1 MADRPYTSQVLELVL
16 LILAIVGFTANLLTL
31 LYKVSREFSLPKL
44 WKYALLT
51 TDIAHLLVAVGL
63 ILFFVFQES
72 GVSGVCSAAGFFV
85 QFGIFDCVC
94 GYLTAGIILLGIYNP
109 GKSSQISSF
118 HRNVFL
124 VVIIPQKI
132 ISILLSVLPVV
143 PIEFFTTVASHTVT
157 CFKISKP
164 GDTGDKFGILI
175 FFILWIALCLATVTF
190 VISAVKNWKGFNNR
204 IHSASPNV
212 WQTQLLQH
220 GKTLLKFLLFENGV
234 WLVELVIVTSVVYTG
249 GEDDQSS
256 TWTLY
261 ITLGVVT
268 IIHWVVSI
276 VQCAMWTSCCC
287 KSSTAVEETHRKLK
301 RLDLI
306 KIEAPGK
313 IRLRVLWNVSKGTV
327 KRGLM
332 KVYGPRHVKTW
343 AQEIVVLG
351 MLRKAQHPSLLQC
364 LWTSSSNPYYE
375 TMTLIT
381 GEVITSDS
389 RIICLELTNNGTL
402 QDFLYRLD
410 TALPETCQ
418 RMIVHDIAEGL
429 MCLHEQNILHGN
441 LSTACVYLKGSLP
454 SMVMRAAIG
463 DFEDSQ
469 IFGSIHQN
477 SDTVTLADKRHFFLP
492 DIRSFALVALE
503 VVSKMCEKRFLSMQY
518 QWNKQGTTDTYSV
531 ANQGTAYN
539 PAVQGSANQSIAYSS
554 TVQGSVN
561 QGYMEVYQ
569 SDSDEEDN
577 LLYRGRRQPPGVQS
591 PGEVIEEIGRR
602 SRSMSPRSRPQS
614 AQSNKSR
621 SRTLSPDRNRGKFL
635 NSVQTNYPSRLGTP
649 DSNIISPEEEYPCFP
664 KNTSDGKMFQE
675 RPLSPEQPSSGK
687 RSPGRPR
694 TPSKKSKSKD
704 QAFEAFA
711 SEGKKSKLKGLKKID
726 SKKWLSKPG
735 SLIRTLTGA
744 ETSVSVFKSKEL
756 RDDDAEEI
764 DDEEIDYGPLRTRPA
779 LMARNDSSNS
789 ITFEKD
795 RYLHR
800 SSSKQSDQWSILSDM
815 DYGTSHG
822 LRKTVS
828 TDSRSSMWSNLPLPV
843 EMIDIEGGGEG
854 DHFGEMISQLPG
866 MADSLD
872 YHPASNRPG
881 DNWNPKFNGSY
892 KPGGY
897 WRHDGPGPSQFELV
911 DYYDELQGKYVKKLQ
926 LRGGVHR
933 TLSGSQII
941 GTPVH
946 RTYSGTQVLH
956 KTSSGLQEILEQ
968 AESMEE
974 EEQQQSINQNTPST
988 IDQHTPSSINQIT
1001 APSINQNT
1009 APSINQNQTSSIDHS
1024 ISQPVKKLKAKILK
1038 DEKSE
1043 KLLRSKSLERVT
1055 PQKKAQ
1061 ISKELSKNEQRPVV
1075 SATPEPIINPEI
1087 SAHRR
1092 ARARKAL
1099 KGALSK
1105 NTMPHVFPQQR
1116 DSKRGQKREMEVKY
1130 ANVKKLQTQG
1140 SNFDKNT
1147 NMNINMDCEAGKVEL
1162 DEGVESSEKQ
1172 KDSNISPETLSDSFP
1187 TTRDGHDLVTGIRK
1201 YHSFSSNDST
1211 SSLGSS
1217 IRLKKADVSLTS
1229 GELTSLSSQADHD
1242 IDEQTGRDPDL
1253 PSKEVLLRRTMQNK
1267 AKVVDSGFDSES
1279 SEVSSDV
1286 YHQHYNFSSDD
1297 SAYPDHRDRRLPR
1310 KPFRNVL
1317 KKPSDTSELPVS
1329 EKAFVITGFSTGST
1343 TVPETYNPGDGD
1355 NVEIE
1360 MGVDDRVSVIV
1371 DSVVRDKDFANE
1383 VSDEEVLEDDL
1394 MGSQGKSRI
1403 IQVSAAPLTVISI
1416 DQKAFQEQI
1425 HDNSPVPPLTG
1436 SYKTPTSV
1444 EDRPPTPG
1452 KSGYRQAMPFSS
1464 IEDRPPTPGRSGYN
1478 HQKNT
1483 TADSQTTPCQSIH
1496 NRPKTPLR
1504 RQNLQME
1511 IKAGMQHASPLVA
1524 SKRYRELTMKGVPL
1538 RVSVISA
1545 DDEEK
1550 CTKETNV
1557 DEEDQEKLKQR
1568 NEELIDNQTD
1578 DQKLFDHL
1586 ESNGFFHLPPKKIR
1600 EKTLSGGIFPT
1611 AHMSRR
1617 DQHMKKRRGRSRP
1630 NRLAL
1635 DEIIR
1640 ELPEDKSPSPRLL
1653 SPTTNILS
1661 KDSFNSH
1668 SGSEAMLNQPSSMDE
1683 SESVHL
1689 NPAHHMSPM
1698 ANKQS
1703 VVVDAELYIDRVYSQ
1718 TQSIDPKPRQVPMMD
1733 PDFDVPISPE
1743 NQGHSSVSYLPV
1755 SQESHP
1761 DGSFT
1766 REELEED
1773 DEEEVALLSG
1783 MDDKHILSCHKLTSD
1798 MHLLSFNDLLPA
1810 RKENFE
1816 ILKAKLHECG
1826 QLGSIG
1832 FQLLEVIHKCWLN
1845 ELPPSSSDL
1854 VTQLL
1859 DPVTETEL

>member
-16 LILAIVGFTANLLTL
+16 LTLALVGFVFNLCSL

-51 TDIAHLLVAVGL
+51 IDVAHLFLGLGL
-63 ILFFVFQES
+63 ILFYISLKSNLNE
-72 GVSGVCSAAGFFV
+72 VCSAAGFFV

-94 GYLTAGIILLGIYNP
+94 GYLTAGIILLGIINP

-124 VVIIPQKI
+124 VVVIPQKV
-132 ISILLSVLPVV
+132 ISILLSILPVI
-143 PIEFFTTVASHTVT
+143 PIEFFTTEVSHTVT
-157 CFKISKP
+157 CLKISKP
-164 GDTGDKFGILI
+164 GENGDKFGILI
-175 FFILWIALCLATVTF
+175 FFIIWITASLATVTF

-220 GKTLLKFLLFENGV
+220 GKRLLKFLLFEDGV
-234 WLVELVIVTSVVYTG
+234 WLVVLVIVTSVVYTG
-249 GEDDQSS
+249 DEDDPSA

-261 ITLGVVT
+261 LTLSVVA
-268 IIHWVVSI
+268 ILHWAVSVI
-276 VQCAMWTSCCC
+276 QCAMWTSCCC

-410 TALPETCQ
+410 TPLPETCQ

-441 LSTACVYLKGSLP
+441 LSTACVYLKGSLQ

-469 IFGSIHQN
+469 MYGSIHQN
-477 SDTVTLADKRHFFLP
+477 TDTTTLGDKRHFFLP

-503 VVSKMCEKRFLSMQY
+503 VVSKMCEKRFVSMQY
-518 QWNKQGTTDTYSV
+518 QWNKQVTPETYSS
-531 ANQGTAYN
+531 ANAYN
-539 PAVQGSANQSIAYSS
+539 PVVQNSANQAKE
-554 TVQGSVN
+554 
-561 QGYMEVYQ
+561 YMEVYH
-569 SDSDEEDN
+569 SDSDGEDD
-577 LLYRGRRQPPGVQS
+577 LLYCGRRQPPGVQS

-621 SRTLSPDRNRGKFL
+621 SRTLSPDMNRSKFL
-635 NSVQTNYPSRLGTP
+635 NSVQTNYPSRLSTP

-664 KNTSDGKMFQE
+664 KVKSDSKISKE
-675 RPLSPEQPSSGK
+675 RPLSPERPSSGRK
-687 RSPGRPR
+687 SPGRPR
-694 TPSKKSKSKD
+694 TPSKKSKNKD

-711 SEGKKSKLKGLKKID
+711 TETKKSKPKGLKKID

-744 ETSVSVFKSKEL
+744 ETSVSLFKSKEF

-764 DDEEIDYGPLRTRPA
+764 DDEEIDYGPLRAKQA

-789 ITFEKD
+789 ITFE
-795 RYLHR
+795 RERHLHR

-815 DYGTSHG
+815 EYSTSHG

-843 EMIDIEGGGEG
+843 EMIDIEGGGER
-854 DHFGEMISQLPG
+854 DSFDTMIGQLPG
-866 MADSLD
+866 MTDSLE
-872 YHPASNRPG
+872 YHSASSRPG
-881 DNWNPKFNGSY
+881 DNWNPKFNGTY
-892 KPGGY
+892 KPGAY
-897 WRHDGPGPSQFELV
+897 WRQDGPGPSQFELV

-926 LRGGVHR
+926 LRGGIHR
-933 TLSGSQII
+933 TLSGSQIM
-941 GTPVH
+941 GAPVH

-974 EEQQQSINQNTPST
+974 EDQPQPANNCVQPSN
-988 IDQHTPSSINQIT
+988 DLSK
-1001 APSINQNT
+1001 
-1009 APSINQNQTSSIDHS
+1009 
-1024 ISQPVKKLKAKILK
+1024 SQPVKKLKAKILK
-1038 DEKSE
+1038 EEKSE
-1043 KLLRSKSLERVT
+1043 KLSRSKSLDRLT
-1055 PQKKAQ
+1055 TQTKGAPK
-1061 ISKELSKNEQRPVV
+1061 SKELSKTDRPVV
-1075 SATPEPIINPEI
+1075 APTPEPVINPEI
-1087 SAHRR
+1087 SAHKR

-1099 KGALSK
+1099 KGALAK
-1105 NTMPHVFPQQR
+1105 GNMPNVFPLQR
-1116 DSKRGQKREMEVKY
+1116 DSKRGQKREMEIKY

-1140 SNFDKNT
+1140 SQVDKHQDLNKD
-1147 NMNINMDCEAGKVEL
+1147 MNLEVEKCDENDMPSQTSVDTSPQRLGDIPKENL
-1162 DEGVESSEKQ
+1162 DDTFPQRFSDTSPQRPSDQGEGH
-1172 KDSNISPETLSDSFP
+1172 T
-1187 TTRDGHDLVTGIRK
+1187 TGIRK

-1217 IRLKKADVSLTS
+1217 IRLKKADASLTS

-1253 PSKEVLLRRTMQNK
+1253 PSKEVLLRRTIQNK

-1286 YHQHYNFSSDD
+1286 YGHHQHYNFSSDD
-1297 SAYPDHRDRRLPR
+1297 SAYPDHRDRRLQR
-1310 KPFRNVL
+1310 KPFRNTL
-1317 KKPSDTSELPVS
+1317 KKPTDNSELQMS
-1329 EKAFVITGFSTGST
+1329 EKAFVITGFSTGSA
-1343 TVPETYNPGDGD
+1343 NMAISPGDGIDMVTKD
-1355 NVEIE
+1355 NVPSEY
-1360 MGVDDRVSVIV
+1360 VVV
-1371 DSVVRDKDFANE
+1371 DSVVRDRDFHND
-1383 VSDEEVLEDDL
+1383 VSDEEMLEDDF
-1394 MGSQGKSRI
+1394 MNSQGKSRI
-1403 IQVSAAPLTVISI
+1403 IQVSAAPLTVMSI
-1416 DQKAFQEQI
+1416 DQKAFKDQVY
-1425 HDNSPVPPLTG
+1425 DNRPVSPPQTSFKSSENRPPTPGRTG
-1436 SYKTPTSV
+1436 HRQSMSFSSV

-1452 KSGYRQAMPFSS
+1452 Q
-1464 IEDRPPTPGRSGYN
+1464 SGYN
-1478 HQKNT
+1478 RLKSPP
-1483 TADSQTTPCQSIH
+1483 ATTPERSVQ
-1496 NRPKTPLR
+1496 NRLKTPLR
-1504 RQNLQME
+1504 RPKPQPEVKPNN
-1511 IKAGMQHASPLVA
+1511 QHASPLVA

-1545 DDEEK
+1545 DGEEK
-1550 CTKETNV
+1550 LEEEIDADEDKEKV
-1557 DEEDQEKLKQR
+1557 KEV

-1586 ESNGFFHLPPKKIR
+1586 ESNGFFHLPQKKIR
-1600 EKTLSGGIFPT
+1600 DKPLSGGIFPT
-1611 AHMSRR
+1611 AHVSRR
-1617 DQHMKKRRGRSRP
+1617 DQHLRNKKRGRSRP

-1640 ELPEDKSPSPRLL
+1640 ELPEDRSPSPRLL

-1683 SESVHL
+1683 SESIHPTPIPHV
-1689 NPAHHMSPM
+1689 SPM
-1698 ANKQS
+1698 VNQAS

-1718 TQSIDPKPRQVPMMD
+1718 SQSLEPIPRHVAMKD
-1733 PDFDVPISPE
+1733 SDFDMPIPLE
-1743 NQGHSSVSYLPV
+1743 RKGIPQVSYIPLN
-1755 SQESHP
+1755 QDSHV
-1761 DGSFT
+1761 DSRLG
-1766 REELEED
+1766 REEMEEG
-1773 DEEEVALLSG
+1773 DEEEEEVTLLSG
-1783 MDDKHILSCHKLTSD
+1783 MDDKHILNCHKLTSD
-1798 MHLLSFNDLLPA
+1798 MHLLSFHDLLPA

-1816 ILKAKLHECG
+1816 ILKAKLYEGG

-1845 ELPPSSSDL
+1845 EIPPSSSDL

-1859 DPVTETEL
+1859 DPVAETEL

>member
-16 LILAIVGFTANLLTL
+16 LTLALVGFTANLITL
-31 LYKVSREFSLPKL
+31 LYKVSREFALPKL
-44 WKYALLT
+44 WKYAILT
-51 TDIAHLLVAVGL
+51 IDIAHLFVGVGL
-63 ILFFVFQES
+63 LLFYVFQQNNSSEF
-72 GVSGVCSAAGFFV
+72 CSAAGFFV
-85 QFGIFDCVC
+85 QFGIFDSVC

-124 VVIIPQKI
+124 VVVIPQKV
-132 ISILLSVLPVV
+132 ISILLSILPVI
-143 PIEFFTTVASHTVT
+143 PIEFFTTKVSNTVT

-164 GDTGDKFGILI
+164 GENGDKFGILI
-175 FFILWIALCLATVTF
+175 FFIIWITLTLATVTF

-220 GKTLLKFLLFENGV
+220 GKTLLKFLLFEDGL
-234 WLVELVIVTSVVYTG
+234 WLVVLVIVTSVVYSG
-249 GEDDQSS
+249 GEDDQSA

-261 ITLGVVT
+261 LTLGVVT
-268 IIHWVVSI
+268 ILHWVVSV

-410 TALPETCQ
+410 NPLPETCQ

-429 MCLHEQNILHGN
+429 MCLHDQNILHGN

-469 IFGSIHQN
+469 MYGSIHQN
-477 SDTVTLADKRHFFLP
+477 GDTATLGDKRHFFLP

-503 VVSKMCEKRFLSMQY
+503 VVSKMCEKRFVSMQY
-518 QWNKQGTTDTYSV
+518 QWNKKVTPETYSS
-531 ANQGTAYN
+531 ANQGPSYN
-539 PAVQGSANQSIAYSS
+539 PAVQGSANQAED
-554 TVQGSVN
+554 
-561 QGYMEVYQ
+561 YMEVYH

-577 LLYRGRRQPPGVQS
+577 LLYCGRRQPPGVQS

-621 SRTLSPDRNRGKFL
+621 SRTLSPDMSRGKFL
-635 NSVQTNYPSRLGTP
+635 NSVQTNYPSRLSTP
-649 DSNIISPEEEYPCFP
+649 DSNVISPEDEYPCFP
-664 KNTSDGKMFQE
+664 KNTPDGKLSKE
-675 RPLSPEQPSSGK
+675 RPLSPGRPSSGRK
-687 RSPGRPR
+687 SPGRPR
-694 TPSKKSKSKD
+694 TPSKKSKNKD

-711 SEGKKSKLKGLKKID
+711 SEGKKNKLKGLKKID

-764 DDEEIDYGPLRTRPA
+764 DDEEIDYGQLRAKQA

-795 RYLHR
+795 RHLHR

-822 LRKTVS
+822 LRKTLS

-843 EMIDIEGGGEG
+843 EMIDIEGGGER
-854 DHFGEMISQLPG
+854 DHFDAMIGQLPG
-866 MADSLD
+866 MTDSLE
-872 YHPASNRPG
+872 YHPASSRPG
-881 DNWNPKFNGSY
+881 ENWNPKFNGSY
-892 KPGGY
+892 KPGVY
-897 WRHDGPGPSQFELV
+897 WRQDGPGPSQFELV

-926 LRGGVHR
+926 LRGGIHR

-974 EEQQQSINQNTPST
+974 EEQPQPIDHNLQPSNDNNTPSSN
-988 IDQHTPSSINQIT
+988 H
-1001 APSINQNT
+1001 
-1009 APSINQNQTSSIDHS
+1009 HS
-1024 ISQPVKKLKAKILK
+1024 KSQPVKKLKAKILK
-1038 DEKSE
+1038 DEKSV
-1043 KLLRSKSLERVT
+1043 KLSRSKSLERMT
-1055 PQKKAQ
+1055 PQNKAAPK
-1061 ISKELSKNEQRPVV
+1061 SKELSKNEHSVLAP
-1075 SATPEPIINPEI
+1075 TPEPNINPEI

-1099 KGALSK
+1099 KGALVK
-1105 NTMPHVFPQQR
+1105 GNMPHVFPLQR
-1116 DSKRGQKREMEVKY
+1116 DSKRGQKREMEIKY

-1140 SNFDKNT
+1140 SHVDKNT
-1147 NMNINMDCEAGKVEL
+1147 DVNIDMDYN
-1162 DEGVESSEKQ
+1162 VESGEKRECGP
-1172 KDSNISPETLSDSFP
+1172 SPQRLEDTG
-1187 TTRDGHDLVTGIRK
+1187 DGQATGIRK

-1217 IRLKKADVSLTS
+1217 IRLKKTDASLTS

-1286 YHQHYNFSSDD
+1286 YGHHPHYNFSSDD

-1310 KPFRNVL
+1310 KPFYNTL
-1317 KKPSDTSELPVS
+1317 KKPSDSSELQMS

-1343 TVPETYNPGDGD
+1343 NTVETPGD
-1355 NVEIE
+1355 V
-1360 MGVDDRVSVIV
+1360 VDTVAKDSVPTEYVVV
-1371 DSVVRDKDFANE
+1371 DSVVRDRDFPND

-1394 MGSQGKSRI
+1394 MNSQGKSRI
-1403 IQVSAAPLTVISI
+1403 IQVSAAPLTVMSI
-1416 DQKAFQEQI
+1416 DQKAFHEQI
-1425 HDNSPVPPLTG
+1425 YDSSHVPPSQV
-1436 SYKTPTSV
+1436 SYKASV
-1444 EDRPPTPG
+1444 ENRPPTPG
-1452 KSGYRQAMPFSS
+1452 RSGYRQPNPLSS

-1478 HQKNT
+1478 RLKSPTSANPER
-1483 TADSQTTPCQSIH
+1483 SVH

-1504 RQNLQME
+1504 RPNSQLE
-1511 IKAGMQHASPLVA
+1511 VKSSMQHASPLVA

-1545 DDEEK
+1545 DGEEK
-1550 CTKETNV
+1550 CEEETRV
-1557 DEEDQEKLKQR
+1557 DESEEKSKDV

-1586 ESNGFFHLPPKKIR
+1586 ESNGFFHLPPKKT
-1600 EKTLSGGIFPT
+1600 KDKHLSGGIFPT
-1611 AHMSRR
+1611 AHVSRR
-1617 DQHMKKRRGRSRP
+1617 DQHLKKKRGRSRP

-1683 SESVHL
+1683 SESVR
-1689 NPAHHMSPM
+1689 PAPVHHVSPM
-1698 ANKQS
+1698 VNQPS

-1718 TQSIDPKPRQVPMMD
+1718 TQSLEPKPRQVPMMD
-1733 PDFDVPISPE
+1733 PDFDMPVAPERKGVPL
-1743 NQGHSSVSYLPV
+1743 VSYMPV
-1755 SQESHP
+1755 NQELCM
-1761 DGSFT
+1761 DGQVG
-1766 REELEED
+1766 REEMED
-1773 DEEEVALLSG
+1773 ELDEEVTLLSG
-1783 MDDKHILSCHKLTSD
+1783 MDDKHILNCHKLTSD

-1810 RKENFE
+1810 KKENFE
-1816 ILKAKLHECG
+1816 ILKAKLYEGG

-1832 FQLLEVIHKCWLN
+1832 FQLLEVIHKCWLS
-1845 ELPPSSSDL
+1845 EIPPSSSDL

>member
-1 MADRPYTSQVLELVL
+1 MADRPYTSQVSELGL
-16 LILAIVGFTANLLTL
+16 LTLALVGFTANLLTL

-51 TDIAHLLVAVGL
+51 IDIAHLFVGVGL
-63 ILFFVFQES
+63 ILFFVFQKTSASE
-72 GVSGVCSAAGFFV
+72 VCSAAGFFV
-85 QFGIFDCVC
+85 QFGIFDSVC
-94 GYLTAGIILLGIYNP
+94 GFLTAGIILLGIYNP

-124 VVIIPQKI
+124 VVVIPQKI
-132 ISILLSVLPVV
+132 ISILLSILPVI
-143 PIEFFTTVASHTVT
+143 PIEFFTTIASHTVT

-175 FFILWIALCLATVTF
+175 FFIIWIALCLATITF

-212 WQTQLLQH
+212 WQAQLLQH
-220 GKTLLKFLLFENGV
+220 GKTLLKFLLFEDCV
-234 WLVELVIVTSVVYTG
+234 WLVVLVIVTSTVYSG
-249 GEDDQSS
+249 GEDEQSA
-256 TWTLY
+256 TWTVY

-268 IIHWVVSI
+268 IIHWVVSVI
-276 VQCAMWTSCCC
+276 QCAMWTSCCC

-313 IRLRVLWNVSKGTV
+313 IRLRVLWNISKGTV

-410 TALPETCQ
+410 TPLPETCQ

-469 IFGSIHQN
+469 IYGSIHQN
-477 SDTVTLADKRHFFLP
+477 GDTVTLGDKRHFFLP

-518 QWNKQGTTDTYSV
+518 QWDQQVANEPQTYSE
-531 ANQGTAYN
+531 ANQGPGYS
-539 PAVQGSANQSIAYSS
+539 PAVQASANQ
-554 TVQGSVN
+554 VGD
-561 QGYMEVYQ
+561 YMEVYH

-577 LLYRGRRQPPGVQS
+577 MLYHRRRQPPGVQS

-621 SRTLSPDRNRGKFL
+621 SRTLSPDNSRGKFL
-635 NSVQTNYPSRLGTP
+635 NSVQTNYPSRLSTP
-649 DSNIISPEEEYPCFP
+649 DSNVISPEDEYPCLP
-664 KNTSDGKMFQE
+664 KNTPDGLVSKE
-675 RPLSPEQPSSGK
+675 RPLSPERPSSGK
-687 RSPGRPR
+687 KSPGRPK
-694 TPSKKSKSKD
+694 TPSKKSKNKD

-711 SEGKKSKLKGLKKID
+711 SEGKKNKLKGLKKID

-764 DDEEIDYGPLRTRPA
+764 DDEEIDYGPLRMKQA

-843 EMIDIEGGGEG
+843 EMIDIEGGGER
-854 DHFGEMISQLPG
+854 DRFETMVSQLPG
-866 MADSLD
+866 MTDSLD
-872 YHPASNRPG
+872 YHPASSRAS
-881 DNWNPKFNGSY
+881 DNWNPKFNGAY
-892 KPGGY
+892 KPGSY

-926 LRGGVHR
+926 LRAGINR
-933 TLSGSQII
+933 TLSGSQIV

-946 RTYSGTQVLH
+946 RTYSGTQILH

-968 AESMEE
+968 AESMDEDE
-974 EEQQQSINQNTPST
+974 PPQPNNQNTT
-988 IDQHTPSSINQIT
+988 NDQTT
-1001 APSINQNT
+1001 AK
-1009 APSINQNQTSSIDHS
+1009 SIDHS
-1024 ISQPVKKLKAKILK
+1024 KSQPVKKLKAKILK
-1038 DEKSE
+1038 EVKSE
-1043 KLLRSKSLERVT
+1043 KLLRSKSLDRIT
-1055 PQKKAQ
+1055 PQKKTQ
-1061 ISKELSKNEQRPVV
+1061 KSKELSKNEQRQVV
-1075 SATPEPIINPEI
+1075 AATPEPNINPEI

-1099 KGALSK
+1099 KGALGK
-1105 NTMPHVFPQQR
+1105 GNMPHVFPLQR

-1130 ANVKKLQTQG
+1130 ASVKKLQTQG
-1140 SNFDKNT
+1140 SNADTNT
-1147 NMNINMDCEAGKVEL
+1147 DVNIDMDYEADR
-1162 DEGVESSEKQ
+1162 DESGEKY
-1172 KDSNISPETLSDSFP
+1172 KDSDTSSQRLCDSFVL
-1187 TTRDGHDLVTGIRK
+1187 TSDGCDRPQATTGIRK

-1286 YHQHYNFSSDD
+1286 YGHHQHYNFSSDD
-1297 SAYPDHRDRRLPR
+1297 SAYPDHRDRRVLR
-1310 KPFRNVL
+1310 KPFRNTL
-1317 KKPSDTSELPVS
+1317 KKPVDSNEWQMS
-1329 EKAFVITGFSTGST
+1329 EKAFVITGFSTESMNKLDT
-1343 TVPETYNPGDGD
+1343 ISPDTVDGRGAVQD
-1355 NVEIE
+1355 TFAEEHVPKEY
-1360 MGVDDRVSVIV
+1360 VVI
-1371 DSVVRDKDFANE
+1371 DSVVRDKDFPND

-1394 MGSQGKSRI
+1394 MNSQGKSRI
-1403 IQVSAAPLTVISI
+1403 IQVSAAPLTVMSI

-1425 HDNSPVPPLTG
+1425 FDNSPVPPPQP
-1436 SYKTPTSV
+1436 KTPT
-1444 EDRPPTPG
+1444 P
-1452 KSGYRQAMPFSS
+1452 
-1464 IEDRPPTPGRSGYN
+1464 IEDRPPTPGRSGYRQPKSAPSIEN
-1478 HQKNT
+1478 RPP
-1483 TADSQTTPCQSIH
+1483 TPGRSVH

-1504 RQNLQME
+1504 NTNDQLEVKPN
-1511 IKAGMQHASPLVA
+1511 MQHASPLVA

-1545 DDEEK
+1545 DGEEK
-1550 CTKETNV
+1550 CDEKTMVDSEKER
-1557 DEEDQEKLKQR
+1557 LKEI
-1568 NEELIDNQTD
+1568 NDELIDNQTD

-1586 ESNGFFHLPPKKIR
+1586 ESNGFFHLPPKKIKDR
-1600 EKTLSGGIFPT
+1600 PLSSGIFPT
-1611 AHMSRR
+1611 AHVSRR
-1617 DQHMKKRRGRSRP
+1617 DHHLKKKRGRPRP
-1630 NRLAL
+1630 HRLAL

-1653 SPTTNILS
+1653 SPTTNIIS

-1689 NPAHHMSPM
+1689 SPAHYVSPL
-1698 ANKQS
+1698 ANQPS

-1718 TQSIDPKPRQVPMMD
+1718 TQTLDPKPRPVHMMD
-1733 PDFDVPISPE
+1733 PDFDVQITPE
-1743 NQGHSSVSYLPV
+1743 SKGLSTVSYLPAG
-1755 SQESHP
+1755 QESR
-1761 DGSFT
+1761 
-1766 REELEED
+1766 REGQMGREVDLDED
-1773 DEEEVALLSG
+1773 EDEEVTLLSG
-1783 MDDKHILSCHKLTSD
+1783 MDDKHIINCQKLTSD

-1816 ILKAKLHECG
+1816 ILKAKLYEGG
-1826 QLGSIG
+1826 QLGNIG
-1832 FQLLEVIHKCWLN
+1832 FQLLEVIDKCWLS

-1859 DPVTETEL
+1859 DPVAETEL